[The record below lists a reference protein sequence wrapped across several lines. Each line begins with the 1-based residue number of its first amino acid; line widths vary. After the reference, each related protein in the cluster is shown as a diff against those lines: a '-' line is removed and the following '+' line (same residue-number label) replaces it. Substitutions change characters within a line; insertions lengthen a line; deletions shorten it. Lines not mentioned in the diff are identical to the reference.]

1 MNKQTFERIKR
12 QLEKSKR
19 ACQRLEVD
27 GQAVRFELELVKQLN
42 KQLGRV

>member
-1 MNKQTFERIKR
+1 MNETELQKIKR
-12 QLEKSKR
+12 ELEKSKQTCR
-19 ACQRLEVD
+19 RLEVD